1 MPDRPGRPDQPR
13 RDQTRAGDTPRKP
26 RQKRRG
32 PAGAGPT
39 GSGPT
44 GAGPTGSPGSPKRK
58 TNPLANPGRRVSKPP
73 RPAQSTERSDSPA
86 AKPKADAKA
95 APKSD
100 RKAAPKPDQKPDQN
114 RAKQTPKAR
123 GSKYPASQAKSK
135 PKPAKQPK
143 PAQPAPAEP
152 APVAPMA
159 DGTPQGLFFA
169 APPGL
174 EPALEAEARAL
185 GFADVMAEPGGVAAN
200 GDWSEVWRANLM
212 LRGAGRVLV
221 RLGSFRAMHVAQ
233 LDKRARR
240 FPWDLYL
247 RPDVPIKVEATC
259 KRSKIYHAGAAVQ
272 RVETAITETLGVPID
287 AEATLRLMIR
297 IEDDLCTVSLD
308 SSGEPLH
315 KRGYKEFVGK
325 AAMRESMAALFL
337 RDCGFDGREPLL
349 DPMCGSGTFPLEAA
363 SIAAG
368 LLPGATRRFAFE
380 DLAGFDAEAYAAF
393 RRRITPETAEPDP
406 GFRAYGSDRD
416 AGAIRGASANAERAG
431 LSHLCQFTQHSVS
444 DLQRPEGPPGLVMI
458 NPPYGGRI
466 GNKKMLYA
474 LYAALGRKL
483 TEDFSGWRVGIVTT
497 DVSLIRPMGIKFP
510 PPGPP
515 VAHGGLKVRL
525 WQAQL

>member
-1 MPDRPGRPDQPR
+1 MKDRRGRPDQQPS
-13 RDQTRAGDTPRKP
+13 APDTRKP
-26 RQKRRG
+26 RHKRRG
-32 PAGAGPT
+32 PAAPT
-39 GSGPT
+39 ERAAKP
-44 GAGPTGSPGSPKRK
+44 
-58 TNPLANPGRRVSKPP
+58 NPLADTGKRVSKPP
-73 RPAQSTERSDSPA
+73 RAKPAQAAEPPTSASKPA
-86 AKPKADAKA
+86 PAGTD
-95 APKSD
+95 D
-100 RKAAPKPDQKPDQN
+100 RKAKPAKKAPPKP
-114 RAKQTPKAR
+114 R
-123 GSKYPASQAKSK
+123 GSKYPQAQAKAKSK
-135 PKPAKQPK
+135 PATPPPA
-143 PAQPAPAEP
+143 APQ
-152 APVAPMA
+152 APMA

-185 GFADVMAEPGGVAAN
+185 GFADVVAEPGGVAAS

-221 RLGSFRAMHVAQ
+221 RVGTFRAMHVAQ

-240 FPWDLYL
+240 FPWELIL

-272 RVETAITETLGVPID
+272 RVETAISETLGAPID
-287 AEATLRLMIR
+287 PEANLRIMVR
-297 IEDDLCTVSLD
+297 IEDDLCTISLD

-337 RDCGFDGREPLL
+337 RDCGFDGREPLV

-363 SIAAG
+363 SIAAQH
-368 LLPGATRRFAFE
+368 LPGATRRFAFQ
-380 DLAGFDAEAYAAF
+380 DLLRFDAEGFADL
-393 RRRITPETAEPDP
+393 RRQVTPEAADPDP

-416 AGAIRGASANAERAG
+416 AGAIRGATANAERAG
-431 LSHLCQFTQHSVS
+431 LAHLCQFTQHSVS

-483 TEDFSGWRVGIVTT
+483 SEDFSGWRVGIITT